1 MNAIK
6 KRMIAEAR
14 RKYRRIF
21 PCSYRRNLDDC
32 FTVENNEII
41 FLTLMLTEPTHR
53 EKRLIPKRMLPKVT
67 VQISHLTA
75 FSLIS
80 HSTSKRGCNIF
91 AISFTP
97 LTKVTGVGLQIPY
110 ESRI

>member
-32 FTVENNEII
+32 FTIENNEII
-41 FLTLMLTEPTHR
+41 FWFNTEDFSTHTVSV
-53 EKRLIPKRMLPKVT
+53 KLP
-67 VQISHLTA
+67 
-75 FSLIS
+75 
-80 HSTSKRGCNIF
+80 
-91 AISFTP
+91 
-97 LTKVTGVGLQIPY
+97 
-110 ESRI
+110 